1 MHYAAAK
8 DDKLGRQYQNIIGQ
22 SLCQI
27 IGFQIPD
34 LISVLQLDSLLS
46 PSLLNGRTCC
56 QSFQTGL
63 VIRTLAFI
71 VIILSPAHQN
81 MPGFRMQHTMK
92 EFPFCIDAG
101 TYTSSNCQINN
112 VLLALRLTK
121 GYFTKRRAIYVRIK
135 AYRTAKAFFKS
146 PDNIVILPRQLG
158 CAGDIPVGR
167 RILIRIDRSKAANSQ
182 CFYFFCLKPLNH
194 FRHGCLRCLGR
205 DRNLLE
211 DLSLFIANGAYH
223 FGSASFQCSNSH
235 SLPSRL
241 PQHFFILCC
250 FSSAFQSLPVI
261 PAAYP

>member
-1 MHYAAAK
+1 
-8 DDKLGRQYQNIIGQ
+8 
-22 SLCQI
+22 
-27 IGFQIPD
+27 
-34 LISVLQLDSLLS
+34 
-46 PSLLNGRTCC
+46 
-56 QSFQTGL
+56 
-63 VIRTLAFI
+63 
-71 VIILSPAHQN
+71 
-81 MPGFRMQHTMK
+81 MQHTMK
-92 EFPFCIDAG
+92 EFSFCIDAG
-101 TYTSSNCQINN
+101 TYTSPNCQINN

-121 GYFTKRRAIYVRIK
+121 GYFTKCRAIYVRIK
-135 AYRTAKAFFKS
+135 ADRTAKTFFKS
-146 PDNIVILPRQLG
+146 SYYIVILPRQLG

-241 PQHFFILCC
+241 PHYFLFFAVFLQP
-250 FSSAFQSLPVI
+250 FKLFL
-261 PAAYP
+261 